1 MRVSLG
7 IPGSHPEL
15 TLTPNKNKYPLKSV
29 RELNLLGGRRA
40 ESHLPNMSLWG
51 HIVLGSYKEKGIKV
65 TVECFSLKSLKT
77 FNSFSTLLNLLYF

>member
-7 IPGSHPEL
+7 IPGPHPEL
-15 TLTPNKNKYPLKSV
+15 KLTPNKSKYLLKSV

-40 ESHLPNMSLWG
+40 ESHLSNMSLWG
-51 HIVLGSYKEKGIKV
+51 HIVLGHYTEKGFKV
-65 TVECFSLKSLKT
+65 IVECFSLKFLKT